1 MSTMKN
7 GLGWAGAMLLVAAGA
22 RFGFMDRDAALTLLL
37 VLPIL
42 AVASL
47 RDRVC
52 HPRSAS

>member
-1 MSTMKN
+1 MSNLKN

-42 AVASL
+42 AIASL